1 MCPQLKITQQ
11 EQSED
16 CLNLNI
22 WRPSEIN
29 GSESLPVYVFIHG
42 GDFEYGAGSDTDING
57 DTVVAKRYHSIYRGV
72 GAGKANLD
80 IFKEFSIGASY
91 NKTIQFG
98 TKNSG
103 VAALQQL
110 QFRVANTP
118 LILGVKQIIGQ
129 SSVTSGLGV
138 VAEYDTRNNM
148 FFPTNGYS
156 VNAEYMVY
164 DEKIGSD
171 WNYQNLNINGEVY
184 IPVAERWTLA
194 FAGNYQNFNT
204 QEHYLPPTVRPY
216 VELRG
221 IASYRYQGDEIA
233 TAQSQVTYAIDNRWT
248 VSAFYGLG
256 KATVEGSLSDD
267 ESVDAYGAG
276 FRYQIVCRYGLH
288 MGVDLAFSDVDSAFY
303 ITVGSGF

>member
-1 MCPQLKITQQ
+1 MVQSHYPCMSLFMVGTLNMAQVLIPTLTVIPSWLK
-11 EQSED
+11 
-16 CLNLNI
+16 
-22 WRPSEIN
+22 
-29 GSESLPVYVFIHG
+29 
-42 GDFEYGAGSDTDING
+42 DTI
-57 DTVVAKRYHSIYRGV
+57 RYTGGV

-98 TKNSG
+98 TKTSV

-118 LILGVKQIIGQ
+118 LMLGVKQIIGQ

-138 VAEYDTRNNM
+138 VAEYDN
-148 FFPTNGYS
+148 
-156 VNAEYMVY
+156 
-164 DEKIGSD
+164 
-171 WNYQNLNINGEVY
+171 
-184 IPVAERWTLA
+184 
-194 FAGNYQNFNT
+194 
-204 QEHYLPPTVRPY
+204 
-216 VELRG
+216 
-221 IASYRYQGDEIA
+221 
-233 TAQSQVTYAIDNRWT
+233 AIDNRWT

-276 FRYQIVCRYGLH
+276 FRYQIACRYGLH